1 MISLADVRVDF
12 DSTNVLDGVSFTV
25 EAGRFVALV
34 GPNGAG
40 KTTLLQTI
48 NGLVSPTA
56 GRITVDDHPLQTLSS
71 RALSRLV
78 ATVPQETSLGFD
90 FSVRDIVAMGRTPH
104 RGRLE
109 RATAADRQAVTA
121 ALKRTAVHQFAD
133 RSVGTLSGG
142 ERQRVMLARA
152 LAQQTPVLLLD
163 EPTASLDL
171 KHQIRTLSMA
181 RALADEDKT
190 VLAAIH
196 DLELAARF
204 CDAVALLHGGHI
216 TAIGPP
222 ADVLTADRLETVFDL
237 PMMVE
242 TDPITGTPRI
252 TPMFESGATADSP
265 ATAISQS
272 EPVPDSAA
280 GPNEGG

>member
-1 MISLADVRVDF
+1 MIRLDDVRVTF
-12 DSTNVLDGVSFTV
+12 DETPVLDGVTV
-25 EAGRFVALV
+25 SVESGQFVALV

-40 KTTLLQTI
+40 KTTLLGTI
-48 NGLVSPTA
+48 NGLIAPTQ
-56 GRITVDDHPLQTLSS
+56 GQVTVDGHAVHTLSS
-71 RALSRLV
+71 RELSQLV
-78 ATVPQETSLGFD
+78 ATVPQDTSLGFD

-121 ALKRTAVHQFAD
+121 ALTRTAVHQFSD

-171 KHQIRTLSMA
+171 KHQIRALSMA
-181 RALADEDKT
+181 RELASENKT

-204 CDAVALLHGGHI
+204 CDAIALLYDGHI
-216 TAIGPP
+216 MAHGPP
-222 ADVLTADRLETVFDL
+222 ADVLTADRLETVFGI
-237 PMMVE
+237 PMVVKS
-242 TDPITGTPRI
+242 DPITGTPRI
-252 TPMFESGATADSP
+252 TPMVDGETTGRP
-265 ATAISQS
+265 LPHQ
-272 EPVPDSAA
+272 
-280 GPNEGG
+280 

>member
-1 MISLADVRVDF
+1 MIDLADVRVAF
-12 DSTNVLDGVSFTV
+12 DDPVLDGVSFAV
-25 EAGRFVALV
+25 ESGQFVALV
-34 GPNGAG
+34 GPNGSG
-40 KTTLLQTI
+40 KTTLVRTI
-48 NGLVSPTA
+48 NGLVSPTQ
-56 GRITVDDHPLQTLSS
+56 GRVTVANQPIESLSS
-71 RALSRLV
+71 RELSQLV
-78 ATVPQETSLGFD
+78 ATVPQDTNLGFD

-121 ALKRTAVHQFAD
+121 ALERTAVEQFAD

-171 KHQIRTLSMA
+171 KHQIRTLSIA
-181 RALADEDKT
+181 RSLADENKT

-196 DLELAARF
+196 DVELAARF
-204 CDAVALLHGGHI
+204 CDKVALLHDGRI
-216 TAIGPP
+216 LANGPP
-222 ADVLTADRLETVFDL
+222 DQVVTADRLETVFGI
-237 PMMVE
+237 PIVVE

-252 TPMFESGATADSP
+252 TPMVDSETTSP
-265 ATAISQS
+265 PLPQQ
-272 EPVPDSAA
+272 
-280 GPNEGG
+280 